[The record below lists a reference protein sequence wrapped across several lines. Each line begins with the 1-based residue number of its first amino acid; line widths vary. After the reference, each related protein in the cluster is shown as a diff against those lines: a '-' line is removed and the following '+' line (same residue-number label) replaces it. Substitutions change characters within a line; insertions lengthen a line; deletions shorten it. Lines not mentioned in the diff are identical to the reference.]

1 MTDLMTVAKVR
12 KAPGCPHY
20 ITENRFLEMVALVGG
35 TAIGTIRCRFC
46 YDRPVVTYGVF
57 DKPGRS
63 SNHPRVN
70 RRAARPQRREMAER
84 GRVA

>member
-20 ITENRFLEMVALVGG
+20 ITEARFLEMVALVGG

-46 YDRPVVTYGVF
+46 YDAPVLRFGAF
-57 DKPGRS
+57 NKPGQRS
-63 SNHPRVN
+63 GEPRVN
-70 RRAARPQRREMAER
+70 RRGSRAQRREIMER
-84 GRVA
+84 GRAA